1 MSFPSYSRVE
11 RSVKRIER
19 REKKKEKA
27 LLSSRTKLELLL
39 DTIHFDVSM
48 MLLLLFFIVFYGYFI
63 VKITGSIQFFLDS
76 RKKRERESS
85 WKRSVYGLM
94 DHGWRKL
101 KISII

>member
-1 MSFPSYSRVE
+1 MSLPSYSRVE

-63 VKITGSIQFFLDS
+63 VKITGSTQFFLDS
-76 RKKRERESS
+76 HKERERIELETI
-85 WKRSVYGLM
+85 GLRF
-94 DHGWRKL
+94 DGSQLEKA
-101 KISII
+101 

>member
-1 MSFPSYSRVE
+1 MVENRTGKPNIRGCPSLRVE

-48 MLLLLFFIVFYGYFI
+48 MLLLLLLLFFNRVLWLVRRENYREHTVF
-63 VKITGSIQFFLDS
+63 S
-76 RKKRERESS
+76 RFS
-85 WKRSVYGLM
+85 
-94 DHGWRKL
+94 
-101 KISII
+101 

>member
-19 REKKKEKA
+19 REKKKRK
-27 LLSSRTKLELLL
+27 SSSQLENETRTS
-39 DTIHFDVSM
+39 TIHFDVSM

>member
-1 MSFPSYSRVE
+1 MSLPSYSRVE

-63 VKITGSIQFFLDS
+63 VKITGSTQFFLDS

-85 WKRSVYGLM
+85 WKRSVYGFDGSRLEEA
-94 DHGWRKL
+94 
-101 KISII
+101 